1 MVRGW
6 SIEGAATATCGMRES
21 RRLHTLTRSH
31 AVACQGRLAFA
42 NGTGGRVCVCVCVVF
57 ANGVR
62 AVSAGGGDTA
72 SA

>member
-1 MVRGW
+1 MRGLRRRHA
-6 SIEGAATATCGMRES
+6 GCGES

-31 AVACQGRLAFA
+31 AVACPGRLAFA